1 MTLTLEGPPRTG
13 APSWASVVIENIGDR
28 GVRWAGGGCG
38 DPGGIFVDLND
49 VYPAGRQ
56 DWPDRLGRFKQEALH
71 QGPTG
76 GNGLLTLG
84 YTAESRWGTDMACPA
99 VLRIETLPG
108 HASLSLRAGWDGTYE
123 GAPVPTGPATVIAS
137 FPVIGIE
144 GEVADTASDAHAVS
158 VSVGTSI
165 VGEPGTAVLAPA
177 LAIDAALADASF
189 AAWVNDGPVD
199 RWINPDVARIGTTW
213 QIGLFKT
220 NADGSAEAYQ
230 GVSVDAA
237 GLVVGRRADPSG

>member
-13 APSWASVVIENIGDR
+13 APSWASVVIENIGER

-56 DWPDRLGRFKQEALH
+56 DWPDRLGRFKREALR

-84 YTAESRWGTDMACPA
+84 YIAEARWGTDMACPA
-99 VLRIETLPG
+99 SLRIETLPG
-108 HASLSLRAGWDGTYE
+108 HGKLSFRAGWDGTYD
-123 GAPVPTGPATVIAS
+123 GAPVPTGPAAVLAS
-137 FPVIGIE
+137 FPVIGID
-144 GEVADTASDAHAVS
+144 GEVPDTTFEAHAVG
-158 VSVGTSI
+158 VSVRTSI
-165 VGEPGTAVLAPA
+165 VGEPGAAVLAPA
-177 LAIDAALADASF
+177 LAIDAALADPSF
-189 AAWVNDGPVD
+189 ADWVNDGPTD
-199 RWINPDVARIGTTW
+199 QWINPDVARIGITW

-230 GVSVDAA
+230 GVTVDAA
-237 GLVVGRRADPSG
+237 GTVVGRRADPSG